1 MTQVL
6 HIIPRCALQQLFEWE
21 PREVSRTP
29 RSRYPSRTA
38 PPPHPTKRSH
48 KNPITLQ
55 ALLSTADEKK
65 AKPLL
70 QAAGLPRALSLPL
83 SDTARRIAPHRA
95 AVDSNAEEEEEE
107 ATAER
112 KDTITAR
119 ALTT

>member
-1 MTQVL
+1 
-6 HIIPRCALQQLFEWE
+6 
-21 PREVSRTP
+21 
-29 RSRYPSRTA
+29 
-38 PPPHPTKRSH
+38 
-48 KNPITLQ
+48 LQ